1 MTKPGKICSIQDNAY
16 GPSNIVMMTVIS
28 WTAKSKAQIWD
39 LFAHGEYFQPHRA
52 LIKHW
57 IQKWIIT
64 KEENCKG
71 WNFHFF
77 THYLTWLLLPPFG
90 TKPLRAEQNNSSRV
104 LFWMMEALDWCHL
117 LPSGGHGDDE
127 RPQAGCMLL
136 LNCQPT
142 GLPSCLPLH
151 QGLLLPRS
159 ILWPLSFERWWILHC
174 ST

>member
-1 MTKPGKICSIQDNAY
+1 
-16 GPSNIVMMTVIS
+16 MTVIS

-90 TKPLRAEQNNSSRV
+90 TKPLREILYLIVSWIFHLKQESRGQGGGWKLAQQFWHALYPLQEKYREKV
-104 LFWMMEALDWCHL
+104 LFEIRSA
-117 LPSGGHGDDE
+117 E
-127 RPQAGCMLL
+127 Y
-136 LNCQPT
+136 
-142 GLPSCLPLH
+142 
-151 QGLLLPRS
+151 S
-159 ILWPLSFERWWILHC
+159 ILLQWKNTRTRQDSKLSSKSNLSDKDGAAEKKRRQKTSKL
-174 ST
+174 

>member
-1 MTKPGKICSIQDNAY
+1 
-16 GPSNIVMMTVIS
+16 MTVTS

-104 LFWMMEALDWCHL
+104 LFWMMEALDGATSSRVVAMEMMSDPGRLHIVFEPADRSSF
-117 LPSGGHGDDE
+117 LPPTPPVKKQWQKCSLVKLD
-127 RPQAGCMLL
+127 RPVFDKNQK
-136 LNCQPT
+136 
-142 GLPSCLPLH
+142 PLEYT
-151 QGLLLPRS
+151 S
-159 ILWPLSFERWWILHC
+159 SWTSMNI
-174 ST
+174 

>member
-1 MTKPGKICSIQDNAY
+1 
-16 GPSNIVMMTVIS
+16 MTVIS

-39 LFAHGEYFQPHRA
+39 LFPHGEYFQPHRA

-127 RPQAGCMLL
+127 RPRQAAYC
-136 LNCQPT
+136 CWTSRPVF
-142 GLPSCLPLH
+142 LPASTPPVKKQWQRWSLVKLDRPVFDKNQKPLEYT
-151 QGLLLPRS
+151 S
-159 ILWPLSFERWWILHC
+159 SWTSMNI
-174 ST
+174 